1 MNSNLLKS
9 YMTKYG
15 DTQVLLAK
23 FLGISVTRL
32 NAKINETRGAEFH
45 QGEIAAIIKRYNLTP
60 AEYTAIF
67 FAN

>member
-1 MNSNLLKS
+1 MNSSLLKS

-32 NAKINETRGAEFH
+32 NAKINETHGAEFN
-45 QGEIAAIIKRYNLTP
+45 QGEIAKIIKRYSLTP